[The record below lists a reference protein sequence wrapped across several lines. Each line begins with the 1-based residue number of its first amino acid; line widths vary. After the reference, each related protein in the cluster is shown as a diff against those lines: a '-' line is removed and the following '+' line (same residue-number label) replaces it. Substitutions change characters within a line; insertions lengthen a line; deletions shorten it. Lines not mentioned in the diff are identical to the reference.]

1 MLISGFVDGKLIYIL
16 EFPFKYSKFVKHLED
31 QLRHRFEAGKD
42 ITGQFLRSASFD
54 YRHFINSTNLR
65 IVYILSKN
73 KLKEYEPYIVKG
85 FYEFLEG
92 KAK

>member
-16 EFPFKYSKFVKHLED
+16 EFPFNYPKFVKHLKD
-31 QLRHRFEAGKD
+31 QLQHRFEKGKD
-42 ITGQFLRSASFD
+42 ITGQFLRSAGFD
-54 YRHFINSTNLR
+54 YRHFIDCPNLG
-65 IVYILSKN
+65 IVYILDEVNFK
-73 KLKEYEPYIVKG
+73 KYRLYIVKG